1 MKKQYYLLFT
11 FILAITGCFM
21 VDAEEAKYKVVENED
36 KFEIRDYA
44 PQIVA
49 ETTVEGSLED
59 AGDKAFSRLFK
70 YITGNNSLNS
80 KIAMTSPVGQ
90 QKSGDKWLVSFVMP
104 VAYTMK
110 KLPKPKDS
118 RIRLRQIPARRMAT
132 IRYSGFWSEERYLKN
147 MSELKVWMK
156 RKGLAGI
163 GNPIWARYNSPYRLW
178 FMRRNEVLIQLVSGK
193 DKRKK

>member
-1 MKKQYYLLFT
+1 MKRQYYLLFT
-11 FILAITGCFM
+11 FILVITGCFI

-36 KFEIRDYA
+36 KFEVRDYA
-44 PQIVA
+44 LQIVA

-70 YITGNNSLNS
+70 YISGNNSLNS

-104 VAYTMK
+104 QVYTMK
-110 KLPKPKDS
+110 NLPKPKDS
-118 RIRLRQIPARRMAT
+118 RISLRQIPARRMAA

-147 MSELKVWMK
+147 KSELKVWMK
-156 RKGLAGI
+156 RKGLIGI
-163 GNPIWARYNSPYRLW
+163 GNPIWARYNSPYSLW

-193 DKRKK
+193 DKIKK

>member
-1 MKKQYYLLFT
+1 MKRQYYLLFT
-11 FILAITGCFM
+11 FILVITECFK
-21 VDAEEAKYKVVENED
+21 VGAEEAKYKVVENED
-36 KFEIRDYA
+36 KFEVRDYA
-44 PQIVA
+44 LQIVA

-70 YITGNNSLNS
+70 YISGNNSLNS

-104 VAYTMK
+104 QVYTMK
-110 KLPKPKDS
+110 NLPKPKDS
-118 RIRLRQIPARRMAT
+118 RISLRQIPARRMAA

-147 MSELKVWMK
+147 KSELKVWMK
-156 RKGLAGI
+156 RKGLIGI
-163 GNPIWARYNSPYRLW
+163 GNPIWARYNSPYSLW

-193 DKRKK
+193 DKIKK

>member
-1 MKKQYYLLFT
+1 
-11 FILAITGCFM
+11 

-59 AGDKAFSRLFK
+59 AGDKAFNRLFQ
-70 YITGNNSLNS
+70 YISGNNSLNS

-110 KLPKPKDS
+110 NLPKPKDS
-118 RIRLRQIPARRMAT
+118 RIRLLQIPARRMAA

-147 MSELKVWMK
+147 RSELKVWMK
-156 RKGLAGI
+156 RKGFTGI

-178 FMRRNEVLIQLVSGK
+178 FMRRNEVLIQLATSK
-193 DKRKK
+193 DKIK